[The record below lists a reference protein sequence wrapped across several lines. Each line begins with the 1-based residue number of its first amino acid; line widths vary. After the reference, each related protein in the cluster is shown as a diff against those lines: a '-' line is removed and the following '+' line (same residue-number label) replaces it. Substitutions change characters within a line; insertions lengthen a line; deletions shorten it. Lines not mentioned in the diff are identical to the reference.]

1 MFKNLITYRVFTN
14 SGQLQEL
21 SAASIGEAISPQQ
34 FHPCQ
39 PGQPRAVGWVPP
51 RGEEHAALAEFF
63 NGHVMMRLK
72 SEAKIIPAAT
82 VKKRTE
88 ELIGA
93 VERLN
98 GRKPGKKERSQLK
111 EQAILDLL
119 PQAFTR
125 ESATNVWIDP
135 AAGLLHIDAGSTKV
149 ADEVASLLAR
159 AIDGLAILPLHTR
172 QSPSQ
177 IMSDWLL
184 SGDPPAAFTVDREC
198 ELKSTDEMKSVV
210 RYGRHPL
217 DIEEVH
223 THISQGKRP
232 TRLAL
237 TWMGRVSFV
246 LTDAGTLKK
255 LDFLD
260 GVFEGQAAKDSGDE
274 FDANA
279 AITTGELSRM
289 FVDLVDALGG
299 MSSEGDA

>member
-14 SGQLQEL
+14 SGHLQEL
-21 SAASIGEAISPQQ
+21 SAASISEAINPQQ
-34 FHPCQ
+34 FCPCQ
-39 PGQPRAVGWVPP
+39 PGQPRAVGWVSP
-51 RGEEHAALAEFF
+51 RGAEHSELAEFF
-63 NGHVMMRLK
+63 GSHILLRLK
-72 SEAKIIPAAT
+72 SESKIIPAAT

-88 ELIGA
+88 ELIDA
-93 VERLN
+93 VERTT
-98 GRKPGKKERSQLK
+98 GRKPGKKRCKELK

-119 PQAFTR
+119 PKAFTR

-135 AAGLLHIDAGSTKV
+135 AAGLLHIDAGSFKV
-149 ADEVASLLAR
+149 ADEVASLLVR
-159 AIDGLAILPLHTR
+159 AVDGLSILPLHTN

-177 IMSDWLL
+177 LMADWLL
-184 SGDPPAAFTVDREC
+184 SGDPPATFNVDREC

-246 LTDAGTLKK
+246 LTDTGTLKK

-274 FDANA
+274 FDADA

-289 FVDLVDALGG
+289 FVDLVTALGG

>member
-1 MFKNLITYRVFTN
+1 MFKNLITYRFATIN
-14 SGQLQEL
+14 GLP
-21 SAASIGEAISPQQ
+21 SAAGISQAVEHQQ
-34 FHPCQ
+34 FAPCQ

-51 RGEEHAALAEFF
+51 RGEEHAALAEVFG
-63 NGHVMMRLK
+63 GHILLRLK

-82 VKKRTE
+82 IKKRTE
-88 ELIGA
+88 ELIDA

-119 PQAFTR
+119 PKAFTR
-125 ESATNVWIDP
+125 ESATNVWIDT
-135 AAGLLHIDAGSTKV
+135 AAGLLHIDAGSFKV
-149 ADEVASLLAR
+149 ADEVASLLVR
-159 AIDGLAILPLHTR
+159 AVDGLSILPLHTN

-177 IMSDWLL
+177 LMADWLL
-184 SGDPPAAFTVDREC
+184 SGDPPATFTVDREC

-210 RYGRHPL
+210 SYGRHPL

-260 GVFEGQAAKDSGDE
+260 GVFDGQAAKDSGDE
-274 FDANA
+274 FDADA

-289 FVDLVDALGG
+289 LPELIEVLGG